1 MAKKITLHAAPGSRA
16 LREMLIFEQG
26 GSVQSAI
33 ELLACIQFLIIG
45 LSHLIQPRVW
55 VAFFVALRDKG
66 LTGVFVNG
74 FLTLWFGSVIVVF
87 HNVWTGL
94 PIILTVIGWSQI
106 IKAAVSFIAPR
117 LAMRGLA
124 RVSIERAWEFQVAG
138 VMLIGLSGVMA
149 YLVALP

>member
-1 MAKKITLHAAPGSRA
+1 MARSWTQSGTASKLVSTCSSQGSD
-16 LREMLIFEQG
+16 
-26 GSVQSAI
+26 
-33 ELLACIQFLIIG
+33 G
-45 LSHLIQPRVW
+45 LNTIRPFNRVW

-66 LTGVFVNG
+66 LAGVFVNG

-94 PIILTVIGWSQI
+94 PIVLTVIGWSQI

-117 LAMRGLA
+117 LAMRSMA